1 MGGVA
6 HVVGNGRVRAVGTVQ
21 EEITGVGP
29 GRTLRYRMVKG
40 APVRYYTGVVT
51 LAETPAGGTLVS
63 WAVEFRPVVP
73 GTGWAISLVTKRV
86 AKRSMNEE
94 RSKDVDT
101 S

>member
-6 HVVGNGRVRAVGTVQ
+6 HAVGNGRVRAVGTVQ
-21 EEITGVGP
+21 EEI
-29 GRTLRYRMVKG
+29 
-40 APVRYYTGVVT
+40 TGVVT